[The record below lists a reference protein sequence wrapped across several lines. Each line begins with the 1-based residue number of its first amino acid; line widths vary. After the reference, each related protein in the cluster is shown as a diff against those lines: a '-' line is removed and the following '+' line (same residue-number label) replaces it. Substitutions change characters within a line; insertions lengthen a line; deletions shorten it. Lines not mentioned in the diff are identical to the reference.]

1 MAIHSNI
8 LAWRIPQTEVS
19 GGLYSPWDCEE
30 SDMTEQLTETQIKI
44 KKKKKEYRPAG
55 RLWAGGLECSNF
67 DLFPLRRWC
76 FLKHVEPT
84 ASPA

>member
-1 MAIHSNI
+1 MEKEMAIHSNI

-44 KKKKKEYRPAG
+44 KKKKRVQASWQAVG
-55 RLWAGGLECSNF
+55 RWS
-67 DLFPLRRWC
+67 
-76 FLKHVEPT
+76 
-84 ASPA
+84 

>member
-19 GGLYSPWDCEE
+19 GGLYSPWDREE

-44 KKKKKEYRPAG
+44 KKKKKKSTGQLAG
-55 RLWAGGLECSNF
+55 CGQVVLNAQTLT
-67 DLFPLRRWC
+67 C
-76 FLKHVEPT
+76 FL
-84 ASPA
+84 